1 LSQLLPEQHFALG
14 QAVQHR
20 GIPDPV
26 VTHADVTE
34 DHNAEVA
41 LDDNDAVD
49 LLTQTQRVSGRSDPE
64 EVLNPA
70 LHQDIAEEEPINGDV
85 DIAAPETLES
95 YEELAQ
101 DPDVGAIEQEE
112 ESVPVNQLNGSLEAT
127 QTLGLADLE
136 AFMDGDEEEEEVES
150 EEEIEG
156 EEPTQGQENGS
167 IAQPE
172 ADDLEPNGN
181 DNLSA
186 VVSIEATL
194 GDATAIDIEQETLE
208 ITETAETVEV
218 VETQESW
225 DIRRG
230 KDQPVR
236 PEQIIRG
243 RNGKR

>member
-1 LSQLLPEQHFALG
+1 
-14 QAVQHR
+14 
-20 GIPDPV
+20 

-41 LDDNDAVD
+41 LDDDDAVD

-85 DIAAPETLES
+85 DIAAPETLGS

-186 VVSIEATL
+186 AVSIEATL
-194 GDATAIDIEQETLE
+194 GGAPEAIDIEQETLE

-243 RNGKR
+243 RKGKR